1 MKRIIMTLLSSCFA
15 LFLCVSMQTPVN
27 ATDVWVSYDRYEN
40 MDTYIMDDTISYG
53 KSKNGPWIS
62 VSVKRVQNGR
72 VKEVLTWNFIKYKT
86 DMWRYYTN
94 TMRGN
99 SSVVDSGNKI
109 FLYTIN
115 SIGCPYYIDGYYI
128 Y

>member
-1 MKRIIMTLLSSCFA
+1 MKRMAKALLSSCFA
-15 LFLCVSMQTPVN
+15 LFLFFCIQTPVN

-40 MDTYIMDDTISYG
+40 IDTYIMDDTISYG
-53 KSKNGPWIS
+53 NYDNDPGIS

-72 VKEVLTWNFIKYKT
+72 LKEVLTWNFFKFNT

-94 TMRGN
+94 TMRKR

-109 FLYTIN
+109 FLYTMN
-115 SIGCPYYIDGYYI
+115 SIGWPYYIDGYYI

>member
-1 MKRIIMTLLSSCFA
+1 
-15 LFLCVSMQTPVN
+15 MQIPVN

-40 MDTYIMDDTISYG
+40 IDTYIMDDTISYG
-53 KSKNGPWIS
+53 NYDNDPWIS

-72 VKEVLTWNFIKYKT
+72 LKEVLTWNFFKFKT

-94 TMRGN
+94 TMRKR

-109 FLYTIN
+109 FLYTMN
-115 SIGCPYYIDGYYI
+115 SIGWPYYIDGYYI

>member
-1 MKRIIMTLLSSCFA
+1 MKRMATALLSSYFF
-15 LFLCVSMQTPVN
+15 LFLFFCIQTPVT
-27 ATDVWVSYDRYEN
+27 ATDIWVSYDRYEN
-40 MDTYIMDDTISYG
+40 IDIYIMDDTISYG

-62 VSVKRVQNGR
+62 VSVKRVQTGR

-115 SIGCPYYIDGYYI
+115 SIGWPYYIDGYYI

>member
-62 VSVKRVQNGR
+62 VSVKHVQNGR

-115 SIGCPYYIDGYYI
+115 SIGWPYYIDGYYI

>member
-1 MKRIIMTLLSSCFA
+1 MKRILMTLFSSCFA
-15 LFLCVSMQTPVN
+15 LFLCISMQTPAN
-27 ATDVWVSYDRYEN
+27 ATDVWVSYDPYEN
-40 MDTYIMDDTISYG
+40 IDTYIMDDTISHGNYDDE
-53 KSKNGPWIS
+53 PWIS

-72 VKEVLTWNFIKYKT
+72 LKEVLTWKFFKFKT

-99 SSVVDSGNKI
+99 SSVVSPGNKI

-115 SIGCPYYIDGYYI
+115 NIGCPYYIDGYYI

>member
-1 MKRIIMTLLSSCFA
+1 MKRITLTLVSSCFA
-15 LFLCVSMQTPVN
+15 LFLFFFIQTTAN

-53 KSKNGPWIS
+53 KSKTGPWMS

-72 VKEVLTWNFIKYKT
+72 LKEVSTWNFVKFKA
-86 DMWRYYTN
+86 DRWRYYTN

-99 SSVVDSGNKI
+99 SSVVSPGNKI

-115 SIGCPYYIDGYYI
+115 NIGWPYYIDGYYI

>member
-15 LFLCVSMQTPVN
+15 LFLCVSMQIPVN

-40 MDTYIMDDTISYG
+40 IGTYIMDDTISYG
-53 KSKNGPWIS
+53 KSKTGPWMS

-72 VKEVLTWNFIKYKT
+72 LKEVLTWNFVKFKT

-99 SSVVDSGNKI
+99 SSVVSPGNKI

-115 SIGCPYYIDGYYI
+115 NIGWPYYIDGYYI